1 MFQKLG
7 NAYYFNGKLEK
18 AQWYGELFAMTL
30 RSNQL
35 IIIRYAI
42 SAFHRRND
50 KADQIME
57 KFDQI
62 SGMTVGRTF
71 AKRNYMDAIKANSGR
86 YKVENAGINS
96 PIQIMELCI
105 PIRWCL
111 PQQEILE
118 V

>member
-7 NAYYFNGKLEK
+7 NAYYFNGNSKK

-35 IIIRYAI
+35 IIIYPI

-62 SGMTVGRTF
+62 SGIGELLQKKTHGCHSLIPEG
-71 AKRNYMDAIKANSGR
+71 IKSKMR
-86 YKVENAGINS
+86 INS
-96 PIQIMELCI
+96 PIQIMELCDG
-105 PIRWCL
+105 
-111 PQQEILE
+111 
-118 V
+118 